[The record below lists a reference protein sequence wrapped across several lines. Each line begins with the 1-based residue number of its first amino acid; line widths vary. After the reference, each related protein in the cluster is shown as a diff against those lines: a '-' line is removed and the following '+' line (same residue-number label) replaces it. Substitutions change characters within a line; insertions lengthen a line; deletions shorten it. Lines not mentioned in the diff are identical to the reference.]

1 MYRIVALI
9 LLFCTTPLLA
19 SAQSVKL
26 DSLRTYIDL
35 TVDDTETFNSLSE
48 LVQGLIRSGQTEEAK
63 EWLLSGFSLAERAES
78 REGRFMVLVEFGNLY
93 VSRQMPDSA
102 MIMLDQAEFYLET
115 PDDQSKYQKLSGN
128 IQALLGNQI
137 LAIERYERSR
147 FLADS
152 LGNARR
158 VADVN
163 MDIGNIQAGLG
174 ENIEA
179 LRSFYNT
186 LEYAE
191 LNRDSLLT
199 AIASN
204 NVGWQFQLL
213 DNQEQAEYFLLRS
226 EAISESIGFKENLRR
241 TLLNLANLYSHIGEY
256 SRSEDYFNR
265 SLELANQM
273 DDALGKVRVYFNLG
287 VMESRRGNLNEA
299 ERLLRFALD
308 DSTYIN
314 HKEGE
319 YRSASGLGDLEVQRN
334 NYAQAIRWYV
344 RANQI
349 AEDQAN
355 PNLRVE
361 SYEKLYRAYREMGN
375 LSESLRWLEERNQL
389 NDSLQNTEQSRLLAE
404 YETLFNIK
412 RTEQESEILRAREQQ
427 AQSQLAL
434 QSWLIIF
441 SIGGVLFLLIT
452 SVILVKSNH
461 ERQEINQEL
470 KSTNDELNGLNK
482 KVQDQNS
489 ELEKINDIKNK
500 LFAIIAHDLR
510 GPLGSLQSLLYLIR
524 DHELSESEMNEITTT
539 LEKNLQENA
548 SMMDNLLAWA
558 SAQMNGIKLKVR
570 NFMLIQAIKSVTDQI
585 VFQAQKKNID
595 LKVDVPET
603 IEVQADYD
611 MIKLV
616 VRNLIAN
623 AIKFSPG
630 GSVITVKAVK
640 KKEMAEIQIIDQGM
654 GMTKEE
660 QNKLFS
666 NEHFTKR
673 GTENE
678 KGSGLGLML
687 CKEFVENHQGK
698 FWLTSIKDKGTTFY
712 FSIPLAS
719 SKKIDLAE
727 ADTNKK
733 AKVAEEENA

>member
-1 MYRIVALI
+1 M
-9 LLFCTTPLLA
+9 
-19 SAQSVKL
+19 
-26 DSLRTYIDL
+26 
-35 TVDDTETFNSLSE
+35 
-48 LVQGLIRSGQTEEAK
+48 
-63 EWLLSGFSLAERAES
+63 
-78 REGRFMVLVEFGNLY
+78 
-93 VSRQMPDSA
+93 
-102 MIMLDQAEFYLET
+102 
-115 PDDQSKYQKLSGN
+115 
-128 IQALLGNQI
+128 
-137 LAIERYERSR
+137 
-147 FLADS
+147 ADS

-241 TLLNLANLYSHIGEY
+241 TLLNLANLYSYIGEY

-308 DSTYIN
+308 ESTYIN

-334 NYAQAIRWYV
+334 NYAQAIRWYA

-434 QSWLIIF
+434 QRGLIIF

-585 VFQAQKKNID
+585 VFQAQKKNIE

-727 ADTNKK
+727 ADINKK
-733 AKVAEEENA
+733 AKVAEEESA